1 MTDNESILS
10 GWGVYFLLWPRG
22 KCVMLAWQHLTTANQ
37 RAVKRDDVRSIRIEQ
52 ELACSIIAM
61 RKLPVADPV
70 GSDI

>member
-10 GWGVYFLLWPRG
+10 GWGVYFF
-22 KCVMLAWQHLTTANQ
+22 C
-37 RAVKRDDVRSIRIEQ
+37 IRIEQ
-52 ELACSIIAM
+52 ELACSIMAT